1 MDRLELI
8 EVAGNSY
15 VVSGKY
21 GIGVYLDRSSKT
33 AVCIDSGPNATVI
46 EKVCTKISDRGYQIL
61 AVVHTHGHAV
71 NYGGN
76 LYLKKR
82 FPNLRIYATHLASYL
97 IENPHLE
104 PFVFDAGRG
113 ADTEPDQNKRNAHA
127 LVTDYLPSTDGIFH
141 VHSIPF
147 KIVSLPGHSPGM
159 VGIITP
165 DHVLYCGDALFGPKT
180 LNKQDLLF
188 FNDPSAARRSFKK
201 LSTMKLNAYVL
212 YHGGP
217 FKTVTGLINKHLT
230 LMKDTSAFLEA
241 WIHEQPSTL
250 EQVVQKVMKKYEF
263 EDDLHRYGLTTSIIR
278 SYLKE
283 LQQENRIVAKVDN
296 GLLLFSKPAATT

>member
-8 EVAGNSY
+8 EVAGSSY

-33 AVCIDSGPNATVI
+33 AVCIDSGPNTTVI
-46 EKVCTKISDRGYQIL
+46 EKVCTRISDRGYQIL

-71 NYGGN
+71 NHGGN
-76 LYLKKR
+76 PYLKKR
-82 FPNLRIYATHLASYL
+82 FPNLRIYATHLASYI
-97 IENPHLE
+97 IENPLLE
-104 PFVFDAGRG
+104 PFVFDAGG
-113 ADTEPDQNKRNAHA
+113 GPDTKPDENKENTRA
-127 LVTDYLPSTDGIFH
+127 LVTDFLPSTDSIFH
-141 VHSIPF
+141 VHTIPF

-165 DHVLYCGDALFGPKT
+165 DHVLYCGDALFGAKT

-188 FNDPSAARRSFKK
+188 FNDLKAARRSFKK
-201 LSTMKLNAYVL
+201 LSMMKLNAYVL

-217 FKTVTGLINKHLT
+217 YKTVTGLINKHLT

-250 EQVVQKVMKKYEF
+250 EQLVQKVMKKYEF
-263 EDDLHRYGLTTSIIR
+263 EDDLHRYGLTASIIR

-296 GLLLFSKPAATT
+296 GFLLFSKPAAAT

>member
-1 MDRLELI
+1 MDRLELL
-8 EVAGNSY
+8 EVVGNSY

-21 GIGVYLDRSSKT
+21 GIGVYFDKSSKT
-33 AVCIDSGPNATVI
+33 AVCIDSGPNASVI
-46 EKVCTKISDRGYQIL
+46 EKVCARISEKGYHVL

-71 NYGGN
+71 NHGGN
-76 LYLKKR
+76 PYLKKR
-82 FPNLRIYATHLASYL
+82 FPNLHIYATHLASYI
-97 IENPHLE
+97 IENPLLE
-104 PFVFDAGRG
+104 PFVFDVG
-113 ADTEPDQNKRNAHA
+113 AATNEKLDQNKESVRAH
-127 LVTDYLPSTDGIFH
+127 VTDYLPSTDGIFH
-141 VHSIPF
+141 IHTIPF

-188 FNDPSAARRSFKK
+188 FNDLKAARRSFKK
-201 LSTMKLNAYVL
+201 LSMMKLNAYVL

-217 FKTVTGLINKHLT
+217 YKTVTGLINKHLT
-230 LMKDTSAFLEA
+230 IMRDTSDFLEA
-241 WIHEQPSTL
+241 LIHEQPSTL
-250 EQVVQKVMKKYEF
+250 EQLVQKVMKRFEF

-283 LQQENRIVAKVDN
+283 LHHEKKIVAKVDN
-296 GLLLFSKPAATT
+296 GILVFHKSTIT

>member
-1 MDRLELI
+1 MDRLKLV
-8 EVAGNSY
+8 EVTGNSY

-21 GIGVYLDRSSKT
+21 GIGVYFDRSSKT

-46 EKVCTKISDRGYQIL
+46 EEVCTRISNRGYQIV
-61 AVVHTHGHAV
+61 AVVHTHGHAI
-71 NYGGN
+71 NHGGN

-82 FPNLRIYATHLASYL
+82 FPDLRIYATHLASHL

-104 PFVFDAGRG
+104 PFFDAGG
-113 ADTEPDQNKRNAHA
+113 GPDAKPDQNKENARA
-127 LVTDYLPSTDGIFH
+127 RVTDHLPSTDSIFH
-141 VHSIPF
+141 VDTIPF
-147 KIVSLPGHSPGM
+147 KVASLPGHSPGM

-165 DHVLYCGDALFGPKT
+165 DHVIYCGDALFGPKT
-180 LNKQDLLF
+180 LNKQGLLF
-188 FNDPSAARRSFKK
+188 FNDLRAARRSFKK
-201 LSTMKLNAYVL
+201 LSMMKLNAYVL

-217 FKTVTGLINKHLT
+217 FRTVTGLINKHLT

-296 GLLLFSKPAATT
+296 GLLLFSKPAETT

>member
-1 MDRLELI
+1 MARLELI

-33 AVCIDSGPNATVI
+33 AVCIDSGPNTTII
-46 EKVCTKISDRGYQIL
+46 EKVCARISERGYQIL

-71 NYGGN
+71 NHGGN
-76 LYLKKR
+76 PYLKKR

-104 PFVFDAGRG
+104 PFVFDAGTDS
-113 ADTEPDQNKRNAHA
+113 DTKPDENTENTHA

-141 VHSIPF
+141 VHTIPF

-159 VGIITP
+159 VGFITP
-165 DHVLYCGDALFGPKT
+165 DHVLYCGDALFGHKT
-180 LNKQDLLF
+180 LNKQELLLF
-188 FNDPSAARRSFKK
+188 NDLKAARRSFKK
-201 LSTMKLNAYVL
+201 LSMMKLNAYVL

-217 FKTVTGLINKHLT
+217 YKTVTGLINRHLT

-263 EDDLHRYGLTTSIIR
+263 QDDLHRYGLATSIIR

-296 GLLLFSKPAATT
+296 GLLLFSKPAPNT

>member
-46 EKVCTKISDRGYQIL
+46 EKVCTRISDRGYQIL
-61 AVVHTHGHAV
+61 AIVHTHGHAV
-71 NYGGN
+71 NHGGD

-104 PFVFDAGRG
+104 PLVFDAGG
-113 ADTEPDQNKRNAHA
+113 ESDTKPDQNKENAHA

-141 VHSIPF
+141 VHTIPF

-159 VGIITP
+159 VGIVTP

-188 FNDPSAARRSFKK
+188 FNDLRAARRSFKK
-201 LSTMKLNAYVL
+201 LSMMKLNAYVL
-212 YHGGP
+212 YHGGA
-217 FKTVTGLINKHLT
+217 FKTVTDLINKHLT

-241 WIHEQPSTL
+241 LIHEQPSTL
-250 EQVVQKVMKKYEF
+250 EQVVQTVMKKYKF

-283 LQQENRIVAKVDN
+283 LQQEKRIVAKVDN
-296 GLLLFSKPAATT
+296 GLLLFSKSAATI

>member
-1 MDRLELI
+1 MARLELI

-33 AVCIDSGPNATVI
+33 AVCIDSGPNTTVI
-46 EKVCTKISDRGYQIL
+46 EKICARISDRGYQIL

-71 NYGGN
+71 NHGGSP
-76 LYLKKR
+76 YLKKR
-82 FPNLRIYATHLASYL
+82 FPNLRIYATHLASYI

-104 PFVFDAGRG
+104 PLVFDAGG
-113 ADTEPDQNKRNAHA
+113 GSDTKPDENKENTRA

-141 VHSIPF
+141 VHTIPF

-180 LNKQDLLF
+180 LKKQALLF
-188 FNDPSAARRSFKK
+188 FNDLKAARRSFKK
-201 LSTMKLNAYVL
+201 LSMMKLNAYVL

-217 FKTVTGLINKHLT
+217 CKTVTGLINKHLT
-230 LMKDTSAFLEA
+230 LMKDTSTFLEA
-241 WIHEQPSTL
+241 WIYEQPSTL

-263 EDDLHRYGLTTSIIR
+263 EDDLHRYSLTTSIIR

-283 LQQENRIVAKVDN
+283 LQQDNRIVAKVDN
-296 GLLLFSKPAATT
+296 GLLLFSKPEATT